1 MKRLLLFFLLLASF
15 LGKAQEVNIRI
26 DYNSNYNGFQVFE
39 VYLISPDSTY
49 DTQVFNSMVFTLR
62 WPSTTYNLGSAV
74 DGANPGWNDKGFR
87 ADKILGETTS
97 GSYEYQ
103 KFAFVKSDGSSFDDS
118 YTYGFGNGPY
128 DISLQAGSE
137 RLIQVIQAPSGYTG
151 NGSDFEVVNDS
162 WTDLNDGNFYVEIDG
177 LERTGI
183 IYQNPGD
190 LVWTGSAWKN
200 SVVPSTS
207 TGDQSALIKA
217 GGNPVLT
224 ANANLTNIT
233 FESGATLG
241 VQNGSAITLTG
252 NVQVVNGTAT
262 LNGDV
267 EMTGTVSPIIHGD
280 ISIKNLNVNTA
291 SGLSIDAGT
300 TTITRVLT
308 PTQGT
313 ITTNDNLVLG
323 ASATDVYGQ
332 LGEGSGTLS
341 GDLTVQTWLE
351 NGSSHNGWH
360 TLGLPVNAA
369 INTMTGIDFNGFT
382 GVANTHNVWYWD
394 ATNDGQGNDEAEGW
408 TPDDGSG
415 INDKGYQIYTHN
427 SNFPITNP
435 VGISGSVDVTDKTF
449 SGIAFTK
456 DPNNHA
462 IADKQGWNLIAN
474 PYPTNYNLQ
483 SMLEDADWATAIKYK
498 AAHIYS
504 VTSNQ
509 YVVMTASGVSIVDSG
524 QANASAIIKP
534 FQGFWVKADASSPS
548 SFTLESE
555 YRDTSRSDLLSIY
568 KTSKKEVLRLNLTT
582 GGVWRDQVALYL
594 DDNATS
600 NLFLPAKDALKLM
613 SDYGDNM
620 YMEIGGHNTSIKAL
634 DESIAIDTIPVSLK
648 TQGSGSFDIEA
659 DATAWNPSLDYF
671 LLDNKLLTI
680 TDLQATPKYS
690 FQYDPADGNQRFKL
704 ILISKTYGLEDP
716 TEGEGGN
723 PFNLVVKDKNISLDF
738 TNSNLGVASVE
749 VHNLA
754 GQLIYREKRH
764 NTQEPLS
771 FTLKNVRS
779 EVGIYVLS
787 VKLKDGK
794 GYYYQKFIY

>member
-1 MKRLLLFFLLLASF
+1 MKRLLLFFLLLGSF
-15 LGKAQEVNIRI
+15 LGKAQEVNIRV

-39 VYLISPDSTY
+39 VYLISPDSAY

-62 WPSTTYNLGSAV
+62 WPSATYNLGSAV
-74 DGANPGWNDKGFR
+74 VGANPGWDHKGFR

-103 KFAFVKSDGSSFDDS
+103 KFAFVTSDGSSFDNS

-137 RLIQVIQAPSGYTG
+137 RLIQVIEAPSGYSG

-162 WTDLNDGNFYVEIDG
+162 WTDLNGGNFYIEIDG

-183 IYQNPGD
+183 IIQNPGD
-190 LVWTGSAWKN
+190 LVWTGSAWEN

-207 TGDQSALIKA
+207 TGGQSALIKA
-217 GGNPVLT
+217 GGSPVLT
-224 ANANLTNIT
+224 ADANLTNIT
-233 FESGATLG
+233 FESGASLG
-241 VQNGSAITLTG
+241 VQDGSTITLTG
-252 NVQVVNGTAT
+252 NVQVVNGSAT

-267 EMTGTVSPIIHGD
+267 EMTGTVSPIVHGD
-280 ISIKNLNVNTA
+280 VSIKNLNVNTA

-308 PTQGT
+308 PTLGT

-323 ASATDVYGQ
+323 ASATDEYGQ
-332 LGEGSGTLS
+332 LGEGSGALT
-341 GDLTVQTWLE
+341 GNLTVQTWLE

-382 GVANTHNVWYWD
+382 GVANTHNVWYWNSSD
-394 ATNDGQGNDEAEGW
+394 AGEAVAEGW
-408 TPDDGSG
+408 DMDDGLG

-435 VGISGSVDVTDKTF
+435 VSISGSVDVSNKTF
-449 SGIAFTK
+449 NGIAYTK
-456 DPNNHA
+456 DPNNA
-462 IADKQGWNLIAN
+462 ANVDKQGWNLIAN

-483 SMLEDADWATAIKYK
+483 EMLEDADWAASIQYK

-504 VTSNQ
+504 VTSSQ
-509 YVVMTASGVSIVDSG
+509 YVVMTASGVNIVDGGVGDPS
-524 QANASAIIKP
+524 ASIKP
-534 FQGFWVKADASSPS
+534 FQGFWVKADATTPS
-548 SFTLESE
+548 SFTLKSE
-555 YRDTSRSDLLSIY
+555 YRDTSRSDVLSIY

-600 NLFLPAKDALKLM
+600 NLFLPSKDALKLM

-634 DESIAIDTIPVSLK
+634 DESTAIDTIPLSLK
-648 TQGSGSFDIEA
+648 TLGSGSFDIEG
-659 DATAWNPSLDYF
+659 DASAWNPTLDYF

-680 TDLQATPKYS
+680 TDLGANHKYS
-690 FQYDPADGNQRFKL
+690 FQHDPADGNQRFKL
-704 ILISKTYGLEDP
+704 ILISKTYGLDDP
-716 TEGEGGN
+716 TSGEGGN
-723 PFNLVVKDKNISLDF
+723 PFNLIVKDKTVSLNF
-738 TNSNLGVASVE
+738 TNPNLGIASVE

-754 GQLIYREKRH
+754 GQLIHSEKKH
-764 NTQEPLS
+764 NTQDPLS

-779 EVGIYVLS
+779 EVGIYVLA
-787 VKLKDGK
+787 VKLKGGK

>member
-1 MKRLLLFFLLLASF
+1 MKKILAILFVVFSLT
-15 LGKAQEVNIRI
+15 GNAQEVNLKMV
-26 DYNSNYNGFQVFE
+26 YNSNYSGFKVFE
-39 VYLISPDSTY
+39 IYLVSPDQTYST
-49 DTQVFNSMVFTLR
+49 QNFGNLVFTLR
-62 WPSTTYNLGSAV
+62 WPASTYDLGSAIA
-74 DGANPGWNDKGFR
+74 GANGGWDNKGFV
-87 ADKILGETTS
+87 ATKQGSETTD

-103 KFAFVKSDGSSFDDS
+103 KFSFASVNSFDDS
-118 YTYGFGNGPY
+118 YTYGLGNGPF
-128 DISLQAGSE
+128 DISLQSGTE
-137 RLIQVIQAPSGYTG
+137 RLIQVIEAPSGYSGTG
-151 NGSDFEVVNDS
+151 TEFEIVNDS
-162 WTDLNDGNFYVEIDG
+162 WTADGANNGNFYVEIDG
-177 LERTGI
+177 QDVTGI
-183 IYQNPGD
+183 IYENPNDIIWNGTS
-190 LVWTGSAWKN
+190 WNTT
-200 SVVPSTS
+200 PSTS
-207 TGDQSALIKA
+207 TGDRAALVKA
-217 GGNPVLT
+217 GGSPVLS

-241 VQNGSAITLTG
+241 IKDGSTLTLTG

-267 EMTGTVSPIIHGD
+267 TMTGTVSPIVHGD
-280 ISIKNLNVNTA
+280 ISIKNLNVNTS
-291 SGLSIDAGT
+291 SGVKIEGGT

-308 PTQGT
+308 PTLGT
-313 ITTNDNLVLG
+313 ITTIGKLVLG
-323 ASATDVYGQ
+323 ATATDVYGQ

-341 GDLTVQTWLE
+341 GNLTVQTWLE

-369 INTMTGIDFNGFT
+369 INTMTGINFNGFT
-382 GVANTHNVWYWD
+382 GVANTHNVWYWN

-408 TPDDGSG
+408 TMDDGTG
-415 INDKGYQIYTHN
+415 INNKGYQIYTHN
-427 SNFPITNP
+427 TNFPITNP
-435 VGISGSVDVTDKTF
+435 VSISGSVDVSNKTF
-449 SGIAFTK
+449 TGIAYTK
-456 DPNNHA
+456 DPNNA
-462 IADKQGWNLIAN
+462 ADVDKQGWNLIAN

-483 SMLEDADWATAIKYK
+483 EMLEDADWAGSIKYK

-504 VTSNQ
+504 VTSSQ
-509 YVVMTASGVSIVDSG
+509 YVVMTASGVSIVDDG

-534 FQGFWVKADASSPS
+534 FQGFWVKADAASPS

-613 SDYGDNM
+613 SDYGDNL
-620 YMEIGGHNTSIKAL
+620 YMELGGHNTSIKAL
-634 DESIAIDTIPVSLK
+634 DESTAIDTIPLSLK
-648 TQGSGSFDIEA
+648 TLGTGSFDIEG
-659 DATAWNPSLDYF
+659 DASAWNPTLDYF

-680 TDLQATPKYS
+680 TDLGATPKYS
-690 FQYDPADGNQRFKL
+690 FQHDPADGDQRFKL
-704 ILISKTYGLEDP
+704 ILISKTYGLDDP
-716 TEGEGGN
+716 TNGEGRN
-723 PFNLVVKDKNISLDF
+723 PFNLIVKDKTISLDF
-738 TNSNLGVASVE
+738 TNQNLGIASVE

-771 FTLKNVRS
+771 FSLKNVRS
-779 EVGIYVLS
+779 EVGIYVLA
-787 VKLKDGK
+787 VKLKGGK